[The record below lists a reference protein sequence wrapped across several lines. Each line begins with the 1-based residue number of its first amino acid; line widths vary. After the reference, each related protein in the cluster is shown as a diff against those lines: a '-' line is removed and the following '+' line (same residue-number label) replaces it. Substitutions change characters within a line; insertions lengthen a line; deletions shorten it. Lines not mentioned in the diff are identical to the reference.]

1 MSNRV
6 QALKD
11 QYLRQVTSGYER
23 EMTIT
28 KLADKTGVSQPTI
41 SRWLRDEGY
50 LRRRRGKFP
59 RAMKYRAKDL
69 SQRGFNEGAISTILK
84 VPQGRVIEWLK
95 LVKNPSVLSGEK
107 DPLKIRG
114 SKTSRKRRRP
124 RPTKKRKALVSSW
137 RKQVPQAHQCR
148 HKWTEPEIDYVY
160 TLIKAKKSIK
170 KIYEHTRASA
180 KRQRI
185 IWKQKGHKGRP
196 PNFPPRKPPRD
207 GPPRPPPAAIPP
219 AELER
224 YREDKK
230 RLTVFREAQAKLKQK
245 LDTAQLALETQ
256 ATRLAEIEEV
266 RRQRS
271 KQLQAAEGRARSL
284 KAWTE
289 KTRPKKLPAGKARV
303 LPGSYEVE
311 VMGLKP
317 GTVIKE
323 TPEIK
328 KRRKKMRELAEWA
341 DNGQYYVVSNDW
353 SVLDDATQDDLAFY
367 AHYLTRS
374 GFPTKA
380 EASGGEPKADKQNL
394 WPKKVERMW
403 DKANDEAYDQLTQ
416 YRRTRDK
423 LKAKNWYSKT
433 IAQFMA
439 NAYDAYRNK
448 DLSRERK
455 QIAAK
460 RMREA
465 WTKAGLF
472 ERDVMVFVMGVADV
486 TGRPTAKGATNGL
499 HAKRLLVK
507 DAEKASKRLTAKRKK
522 QAEQQDVAD
531 ILAEGRQKLE
541 LPEGEE

>member
-6 QALKD
+6 QALRD

-23 EMTIT
+23 RMTIT

-41 SRWLRDEGY
+41 SRWLRAEGY

-69 SQRGFNEGAISTILK
+69 SQRGFGEGDISSILK
-84 VPQGRVIEWLK
+84 VPQGRVVEWLK
-95 LVKNPSVLSGEK
+95 LVKNPSVLGGEK

-114 SKTSRKRRRP
+114 SKTSRKRRQP
-124 RPTKKRKALVSSW
+124 RPTKKRKALVASW
-137 RKQVPQAHQCR
+137 KKRVPRAHQCR

-160 TLIKAKKSIK
+160 TLIKARKSIK

-196 PNFPPRKPPRD
+196 PNFPPAKPPRG
-207 GPPRPPPAAIPP
+207 GPPKAPPAALPP
-219 AELER
+219 AELEQ
-224 YREDKK
+224 YKADKK
-230 RLTVFREAQAKLKQK
+230 RLAAFQEAQAKLQKQ
-245 LDTAQLALETQ
+245 LEAAEAGLEAQ
-256 ATRLAEIEEV
+256 ATRLAEADDLRK
-266 RRQRS
+266 RRSR
-271 KQLQAAEGRARSL
+271 QLRAAEDRARSL
-284 KAWTE
+284 KTWAE
-289 KTRPKKLPAGKARV
+289 QARPKVLPRGKARV
-303 LPGSYEVE
+303 LPGSYEAE

-328 KRRKKMRELAEWA
+328 KRRKRMRELAEWA
-341 DNGQYYVVSNDW
+341 DNGQYFVVSNDW
-353 SVLDDATQDDLAFY
+353 PVLDDAAQDDLAFY

-380 EASGGEPKADKQNL
+380 TASGGEPKADREKL
-394 WPKKVERMW
+394 WPKKIERMW
-403 DKANDEAYDQLTQ
+403 DKANDEAYDQLEQ
-416 YRRTRDK
+416 YRRARKK
-423 LKAKNWYSKT
+423 LKDANWYSKP

-448 DLSRERK
+448 DLSKERR

-465 WTKAGLF
+465 WDRAGVF
-472 ERDVMVFVMGVADV
+472 ERDVMVFAMGVADI
-486 TGRPTAKGATNGL
+486 TGKPTPKGASNGL

-507 DAEKASKRLTAKRKK
+507 DAEKASKRLAAKQKK
-522 QAEQQDVAD
+522 QAERDDVAD
-531 ILAEGRQKLE
+531 ILAAGRKTLE